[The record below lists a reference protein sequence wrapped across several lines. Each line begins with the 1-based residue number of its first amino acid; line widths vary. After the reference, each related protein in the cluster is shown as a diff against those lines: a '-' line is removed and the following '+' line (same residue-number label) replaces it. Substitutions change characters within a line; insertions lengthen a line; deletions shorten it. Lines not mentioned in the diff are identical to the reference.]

1 MVASSSSKCRS
12 LISNFFICVSTN
24 KATSDLILRS
34 SSAAK
39 CFALTA
45 AEASAAAAAVCI
57 LFSLKAPP
65 APSLVDAL
73 PLLVSL
79 LPSLVSPSP
88 LLSSVLISTSLVVP
102 VSVGEELEADLF
114 EALLVLSILLA
125 LSEDDSLD
133 FLSMVLLIVG
143 VLLIAVVVVVDVV
156 DDDVEV
162 DVELESVFVLSLSD
176 FVLSFDLA
184 SSVACCV

>member
-1 MVASSSSKCRS
+1 M
-12 LISNFFICVSTN
+12 
-24 KATSDLILRS
+24 
-34 SSAAK
+34 
-39 CFALTA
+39 
-45 AEASAAAAAVCI
+45 
-57 LFSLKAPP
+57 
-65 APSLVDAL
+65 
-73 PLLVSL
+73 
-79 LPSLVSPSP
+79 
-88 LLSSVLISTSLVVP
+88 P

-114 EALLVLSILLA
+114 EALLGFSILLA
-125 LSEDDSLD
+125 LSDDSLD

-184 SSVACCV
+184 SSVACV